1 MSLRAGSSGHWGG
14 GRCSRRAVPGPG
26 LIAKIF
32 SLRRDLHFAPVDVL
46 LGRGPRTGG
55 DDVRVLQ
62 IQPQFKVS
70 QHITIGKRV
79 TTRKIRVKSCWIEYR
94 RQVMH
99 AHEVGGDTTL
109 PPNNARLTL
118 NAIFPRFFFHLDGNL
133 HYILHICSLTLISN
147 YVFELA
153 FASRTHTHTEQSIA
167 KFRTNQFCDA
177 LFRAE
182 YLMKIARITKRFN
195 CRIRTRVFF

>member
-79 TTRKIRVKSCWIEYR
+79 TTRKIRDKSCWIEYR

-109 PPNNARLTL
+109 PPNNA
-118 NAIFPRFFFHLDGNL
+118 LDTYL
-133 HYILHICSLTLISN
+133 P
-147 YVFELA
+147 
-153 FASRTHTHTEQSIA
+153 FASLCFPGQGPDGHILANVQGGCNPEQ
-167 KFRTNQFCDA
+167 
-177 LFRAE
+177 
-182 YLMKIARITKRFN
+182 
-195 CRIRTRVFF
+195 